1 MRIII
6 LNREKALLGLYLLG
20 ILLCL
25 PVLLP
30 FFVTPQLT
38 EGRLN
43 RTSVVIDPGHGGI
56 DGGTKDRYG
65 NLEKGINLE
74 IALKLRDQL
83 RQSGLNVLMTRET
96 DTELFPFLPGRTGRH
111 RRDLQAR
118 IEKVKTANSL
128 FLVSIHCDWSPEKT
142 RRGMVVFY
150 SHRDQPSK
158 NLALA
163 IQAELNKIQIK
174 PQKAAPGKYF
184 VLEQPATTGVLV
196 EVGFLSHPEEA
207 VLLQKPEYQEAIAFG
222 ISKGILRY
230 LQDYYRLN

>member
-6 LNREKALLGLYLLG
+6 LNREKALFVLYLLG

-30 FFVTPQLT
+30 YLTQPLFT

-43 RTSVVIDPGHGGI
+43 RTPMIIDPGHGGI
-56 DGGTKDRYG
+56 DGGTKDHHG
-65 NLEKGINLE
+65 NLEKKINLE

-83 RQSGLNVLMTRET
+83 RQSGLPVLMTRET
-96 DTELFPFLPGRTGRH
+96 DTELFPYIAGRRGRH
-111 RRDLQAR
+111 RRDLQTR
-118 IEKVKTANSL
+118 IEKAKAANCQ
-128 FLVSIHCDWSPEKT
+128 FLVSIHCDWSTDRT
-142 RRGMVVFY
+142 RRGMVAFY
-150 SHRDQPSK
+150 NHRNQASK

-163 IQAELNKIQIK
+163 IQDELNKLQTK

-184 VLEQPATTGVLV
+184 ILEQPGVTGVLV

-207 VLLQKPEYQEAIAFG
+207 ALLQNPEYQETISFG

-230 LQDYYRLN
+230 FRDYYR